1 MTASVEG
8 HQNAATITV
17 LMLMGYNL
25 THTSTQHTHTLYLKS
40 IFTSEYAT
48 TGTGTG
54 ITVTL
59 SSKSAKSAYVV
70 LLCFCE
76 KVNYLMYI
84 VYRVGQNYNKLRI
97 LPNKCLQYQSTQKQP
112 NCKKRCGP
120 CKKGSMK
127 KVVKSKVAAQK
138 WLW

>member
-59 SSKSAKSAYVV
+59 SLKSAKSAYVV

-76 KVNYLMYI
+76 KVKLLD
-84 VYRVGQNYNKLRI
+84 VHSRVVQNYNELQI
-97 LPNKCLQYQSTQKQP
+97 SPHKCLQYHVTEFWKITLMGAFYTL
-112 NCKKRCGP
+112 NN
-120 CKKGSMK
+120 
-127 KVVKSKVAAQK
+127 
-138 WLW
+138 